1 MNNEELLQRQAALI
15 TTIADQGGR
24 LQVVIGDGRAEE
36 ASTALK
42 NILEAVDELRAG
54 VRPQPY
60 YPAMGEEVWVRG
72 RVVETGDEN
81 SGGIVRVEFS
91 DEKYDWHWIG
101 PGQTEVKPL

>member
-1 MNNEELLQRQAALI
+1 MNNDELLQRQAALI

-72 RVVETGDEN
+72 RVVEVNDTATSFKVQFSEN
-81 SGGIVRVEFS
+81 AA
-91 DEKYDWHWIG
+91 YDYHWIN
-101 PGQTEVKPL
+101 PGQNEVKPL

>member
-1 MNNEELLQRQAALI
+1 MNNDELLQRQAALI

-42 NILEAVDELRAG
+42 NIFDSVDELRAG

-72 RVVETGDEN
+72 RVVEVNDTATSFKVQFSEN
-81 SGGIVRVEFS
+81 AA
-91 DEKYDWHWIG
+91 YDYHWIN
-101 PGQTEVKPL
+101 PGQNDVKPS

>member
-1 MNNEELLQRQAALI
+1 MNNDELLQRQAALI
-15 TTIADQGGR
+15 AVIGESGER
-24 LQVVIGDGRAEE
+24 LQSAIGRGAADV
-36 ASTALK
+36 ASASLK
-42 NILEAVDELRAG
+42 EVFASVDELRAG